1 MAVLPA
7 PGTGPVSVTNIHPQ
21 TVLREPIWCGAPNVA
36 FFGGY
41 NTANIETNF
50 NGRTVP
56 LQATATVVPG
66 QAYHFKWFWQMLLTA
81 AMILQYF

>member
-21 TVLREPIWCGAPNVA
+21 NSFAGTNMGCGAPNVA

-66 QAYHFKWFWQMLLTA
+66 QAYHFKWFCRC
-81 AMILQYF
+81 Y